1 MANYSLV
8 IDSHFKPFSYAEMLA
23 PVQAAT
29 QAHQELES
37 AYSELETKANI
48 WDKLASET
56 SDPKAHSI
64 YQKYAD
70 DLNEQAGELA
80 KNGLSLSSRQALL
93 NMKNRYTKEITP
105 IEDAF
110 NRRKEDIKAQKEMMQ
125 KDPYHMY
132 DRMASTISLDEYMD
146 NPNLDVL
153 SANQSKLL
161 LKEQVSKAAH
171 NLKTALTS
179 VSGLRKL
186 GLPFQYQQLVTRGY
200 TPEQIMKEMMHDP
213 QAAPILGKIV
223 EDVMA
228 SSGIRNWSSM
238 NGDWANNQMYR
249 EAEQFAMQGLYDAI
263 GGTEIKYHKDDYGMQ
278 LDLMNKKHAL
288 ENPPIEN
295 HASFNPLALRN
306 PEEVTKAN
314 QNLDKYIKAGYIT
327 ERPNGTL
334 IMTNKGMDALRAT
347 NVPGGRDMQY
357 EPRRKRYLNALE
369 KRYGKGKV
377 PQSELD
383 KFDENFK
390 EGQAR
395 DPGFYKFM
403 KEMNGGQ
410 SFITSPASGKQTVK
424 AGWGP
429 NRISNMLTKYRVDNA
444 QGSYDTF
451 RTTEYEYGYSPEE
464 GKKMLSMIASKFG
477 TGEDGDNVATPVV
490 FDRNTKGYWKKS
502 GDDISV
508 KDLLEKGY
516 YISSVR
522 PSKYGITMM
531 IQASGKDA
539 AAPIRVKLPATHK
552 FLTDATVAAA
562 SNLTDLGIIR
572 HKGKRPVIQ
581 TDAAGNKTYARD
593 LNGNLQ
599 FTNTPL
605 TEDDMIVLEKEMR
618 RNSDDMFVNQSSI
631 WSNVHQEPE
640 KNSFNPSAYSPY

>member
-1 MANYSLV
+1 MANYSLT
-8 IDSHFKPFSYAEMLA
+8 INSRFKPFSYAEMLA

-110 NRRKEDIKAQKEMMQ
+110 NRRKDDIKAQKEMMQ

-161 LKEQVSKAAH
+161 LREQVSKAAH

-179 VSGLRKL
+179 VSGLRRL
-186 GLPFQYQQLVTRGY
+186 GLPFQYQQFVTRGY
-200 TPEQIMKEMMHDP
+200 TPEEIMKVMMNDP

-238 NGDWANNQMYR
+238 NGDWANNQMYK

-288 ENPPIEN
+288 DNPPMDNNVPID
-295 HASFNPLALRN
+295 PIALRN
-306 PEEVTKAN
+306 PIEVDQINKDIEDAIKNNYIKVRPNGTYYMTNKGWAEYLRPVPNTKRDLTMLAAGEASNYSEMQLAKKMSAN
-314 QNLDKYIKAGYIT
+314 KTEASRFRQLMDKVTGGVSLEDPKRKGKIKAGY
-327 ERPNGTL
+327 
-334 IMTNKGMDALRAT
+334 
-347 NVPGGRDMQY
+347 
-357 EPRRKRYLNALE
+357 
-369 KRYGKGKV
+369 
-377 PQSELD
+377 
-383 KFDENFK
+383 
-390 EGQAR
+390 
-395 DPGFYKFM
+395 
-403 KEMNGGQ
+403 
-410 SFITSPASGKQTVK
+410 
-424 AGWGP
+424 GP
-429 NRISNMLTKYRVDNA
+429 NTIGNMFAKFKANNSM
-444 QGSYDTF
+444 GSYDTYHHTGYKQQVDS
-451 RTTEYEYGYSPEE
+451 TTGNRIMESIW
-464 GKKMLSMIASKFG
+464 SSAG
-477 TGEDGDNVATPVV
+477 TKDGNSVVQPVV
-490 FDRNTKGYWKKS
+490 FAGKEGWK
-502 GDDISV
+502 
-508 KDLLEKGY
+508 EKGDPMTAEDLKDY
-516 YISSVR
+516 RVIDKVYT
-522 PSKYGITMM
+522 KYGTVATLWKNGANPITVKIPKGMNDYY
-531 IQASGKDA
+531 QKKVDA
-539 AAPIRVKLPATHK
+539 AVNSADELQDILQTGRRPLTRTVSLPDNTQYQLIERDNDGNIRYTNEP
-552 FLTDATVAAA
+552 LTQEDITLFRGRQREHLNSMMLYGSGPGAYNVPT
-562 SNLTDLGIIR
+562 
-572 HKGKRPVIQ
+572 
-581 TDAAGNKTYARD
+581 NKT
-593 LNGNLQ
+593 N
-599 FTNTPL
+599 PL
-605 TEDDMIVLEKEMR
+605 
-618 RNSDDMFVNQSSI
+618 SD
-631 WSNVHQEPE
+631 
-640 KNSFNPSAYSPY
+640 

>member
-132 DRMASTISLDEYMD
+132 DRMASTVSLDEYMD

-186 GLPFQYQQLVTRGY
+186 GLPFQYQQFVTRGY

-288 ENPPIEN
+288 DNPPMDNNVPID
-295 HASFNPLALRN
+295 PVALRN
-306 PEEVTKAN
+306 PVEVEQINKEIDNSIKNGYIRVRPNGTYLLTDKGWKEYLKMKPNTNKSLAMIAAGEASDYAAMQRAKAMPDTEPSEFRK
-314 QNLDKYIKAGYIT
+314 LMDKVTGGVSLEDPKKKGKIKAGY
-327 ERPNGTL
+327 
-334 IMTNKGMDALRAT
+334 
-347 NVPGGRDMQY
+347 
-357 EPRRKRYLNALE
+357 
-369 KRYGKGKV
+369 
-377 PQSELD
+377 
-383 KFDENFK
+383 
-390 EGQAR
+390 
-395 DPGFYKFM
+395 
-403 KEMNGGQ
+403 
-410 SFITSPASGKQTVK
+410 
-424 AGWGP
+424 GP
-429 NRISNMLTKYRVDNA
+429 NRVGNMFARFKANNSA
-444 QGSYDTF
+444 GSYDTYHHTGYKQQVDS
-451 RTTEYEYGYSPEE
+451 TTGNRIMESIWSSACTKN
-464 GKKMLSMIASKFG
+464 GKS
-477 TGEDGDNVATPVV
+477 VVQPVV
-490 FDRNTKGYWKKS
+490 FAGKNGWKNH
-502 GDDISV
+502 GDPMTAEDL
-508 KDLLEKGY
+508 KDYRVIDKVY
-516 YISSVR
+516 T
-522 PSKYGITMM
+522 KYGTVATLWKNGANPIT
-531 IQASGKDA
+531 
-539 AAPIRVKLPATHK
+539 VKLP
-552 FLTDATVAAA
+552 
-562 SNLTDLGIIR
+562 
-572 HKGKRPVIQ
+572 KGMNDYYQKKV
-581 TDAAGNKTYARD
+581 DAAVNSADELQDILQTGRRPLTRTVSLPDNTQYQLIERDNDGNIRYTNEPLTQEDITLFRGRQREHLNNMMLYGSGPGAYNVPINKTY
-593 LNGNLQ
+593 
-599 FTNTPL
+599 PL
-605 TEDDMIVLEKEMR
+605 TE
-618 RNSDDMFVNQSSI
+618 
-631 WSNVHQEPE
+631 
-640 KNSFNPSAYSPY
+640 

>member
-1 MANYSLV
+1 MPNYSL
-8 IDSHFKPFSYAEMLA
+8 IINSSFKPFSYQEMLA
-23 PVQAAT
+23 PVMQAT

-48 WDKLASET
+48 WDKMASET

-70 DLNEQAGELA
+70 DLSEQAGELA

-105 IEDAF
+105 IEEAF
-110 NRRKEDIKAQKEMMQ
+110 NRRRDDIKAQKEMMQ

-171 NLKTALTS
+171 NLKTVLTS

-200 TPEQIMKEMMHDP
+200 TPEQIMKTMMNDP
-213 QAAPILGKIV
+213 QAAPILGRIV

-238 NGDWANNQMYR
+238 RGDWANNQMYK

-278 LDLMNKKHAL
+278 LDLMKKKHAL
-288 ENPPIEN
+288 DNPPVEN
-295 HASFNPLALRN
+295 HASFNSLPLRN

-314 QNLDKYIKAGYIT
+314 QDLDKYIKAGYIR
-327 ERPNGTL
+327 ENPDGTL
-334 IMTNKGMDALRAT
+334 IMMKAGMDALKEISGFALKQEKAKLTRKY
-347 NVPGGRDMQY
+347 GRNI
-357 EPRRKRYLNALE
+357 PKA
-369 KRYGKGKV
+369 
-377 PQSELD
+377 ELD
-383 KFDENFK
+383 KLAK
-390 EGQAR
+390 EYNSKYAGKFLKHK
-395 DPGFYKFM
+395 DFYDFM
-403 KEMNGGQ
+403 KNVNGGQ
-410 SFITSPASGKQTVK
+410 PIVEYKGGDTLSLKS
-424 AGWGP
+424 GWGP
-429 NRISNMLTKYRVDNA
+429 HRLSNVLTQYRANNK

-477 TGEDGDNVATPVV
+477 TGEDGESVATPVV

-562 SNLTDLGIIR
+562 SNLTDLGTIR
-572 HKGKRPVIQ
+572 NKGKRPVIQ

-605 TEDDMIVLEKEMR
+605 TQDDMIVLEKEMR

-631 WSNVHQEPE
+631 WGNVHQKPE
-640 KNSFNPSAYSPY
+640 ENSFNPSAYSPF

>member
-110 NRRKEDIKAQKEMMQ
+110 NRRKDDIKAQKEMMQ

-171 NLKTALTS
+171 NLKTVLTS
-179 VSGLRKL
+179 VSGIRSL
-186 GLPFQYQQLVTRGY
+186 GLPFQYQQFVTRGIP
-200 TPEQIMKEMMHDP
+200 PEEIMKVMMHDP

-263 GGTEIKYHKDDYGMQ
+263 GGTEIKYHKDDYSMQ

-288 ENPPIEN
+288 DNPPMDNNVPID
-295 HASFNPLALRN
+295 PVALRSPDEVSENNKKLERFTKEGKIRVN
-306 PEEVTKAN
+306 PDGTIVMTK
-314 QNLDKYIKAGYIT
+314 
-327 ERPNGTL
+327 
-334 IMTNKGMDALRAT
+334 
-347 NVPGGRDMQY
+347 
-357 EPRRKRYLNALE
+357 
-369 KRYGKGKV
+369 KRYGCPK
-377 PQSELD
+377 
-383 KFDENFK
+383 
-390 EGQAR
+390 
-395 DPGFYKFM
+395 
-403 KEMNGGQ
+403 
-410 SFITSPASGKQTVK
+410 
-424 AGWGP
+424 
-429 NRISNMLTKYRVDNA
+429 
-444 QGSYDTF
+444 
-451 RTTEYEYGYSPEE
+451 
-464 GKKMLSMIASKFG
+464 
-477 TGEDGDNVATPVV
+477 GDNKTN
-490 FDRNTKGYWKKS
+490 DRRLESQRGIKNAKSQTRKK
-502 GDDISV
+502 
-508 KDLLEKGY
+508 
-516 YISSVR
+516 
-522 PSKYGITMM
+522 
-531 IQASGKDA
+531 
-539 AAPIRVKLPATHK
+539 
-552 FLTDATVAAA
+552 
-562 SNLTDLGIIR
+562 
-572 HKGKRPVIQ
+572 
-581 TDAAGNKTYARD
+581 
-593 LNGNLQ
+593 
-599 FTNTPL
+599 
-605 TEDDMIVLEKEMR
+605 
-618 RNSDDMFVNQSSI
+618 I
-631 WSNVHQEPE
+631 W
-640 KNSFNPSAYSPY
+640 

>member
-93 NMKNRYTKEITP
+93 NMKNRYTKEISP
-105 IEDAF
+105 IEDAY

-132 DRMASTISLDEYMD
+132 DRKASTISLDEYMD

-200 TPEQIMKEMMHDP
+200 TPEEIMKEMMHDP

-263 GGTEIKYHKDDYGMQ
+263 GGTEIKYHKDDYSMQ
-278 LDLMNKKHAL
+278 LDLMRKKHAL
-288 ENPPIEN
+288 ENPPEVPQHNTINPVPVFSSKERSKEN
-295 HASFNPLALRN
+295 KEIQDYAHYFNQRPDGSWYINKDGRKALELKKVDEYESMA
-306 PEEVTKAN
+306 PGDHVIVPSGKK
-314 QNLDKYIKAGYIT
+314 KYIAKDAGFYNFMKRLNGGKDPMVYDEKT
-327 ERPNGTL
+327 KQTRYVGTL
-334 IMTNKGMDALRAT
+334 GPGQLGNMYGQHIKKNLPTSYDAHQSTALPIPIHQSQQEGFTQSFVTGLPKDGSKSYMEIVDYDSNKGKY
-347 NVPGGRDMQY
+347 VP
-357 EPRRKRYLNALE
+357 
-369 KRYGKGKV
+369 
-377 PQSELD
+377 
-383 KFDENFK
+383 
-390 EGQAR
+390 
-395 DPGFYKFM
+395 
-403 KEMNGGQ
+403 
-410 SFITSPASGKQTVK
+410 
-424 AGWGP
+424 
-429 NRISNMLTKYRVDNA
+429 
-444 QGSYDTF
+444 
-451 RTTEYEYGYSPEE
+451 
-464 GKKMLSMIASKFG
+464 
-477 TGEDGDNVATPVV
+477 TGEKLTDLKGLKVTHIVPVTTKSGEDIIYYV
-490 FDRNTKGYWKKS
+490 QDADRNTYQVKSYINPTEHKSILGRTKDFKNYAYVLNKRKKPVFYAGS
-502 GDDISV
+502 PVIDKNTGLPVLSDEDLDLDTYNLLKDDFLKANDDI
-508 KDLLEKGY
+508 K
-516 YISSVR
+516 
-522 PSKYGITMM
+522 TH
-531 IQASGKDA
+531 ASQM
-539 AAPIRVKLPATHK
+539 V
-552 FLTDATVAAA
+552 V
-562 SNLTDLGIIR
+562 
-572 HKGKRPVIQ
+572 PVQ
-581 TDAAGNKTYARD
+581 T
-593 LNGNLQ
+593 
-599 FTNTPL
+599 
-605 TEDDMIVLEKEMR
+605 
-618 RNSDDMFVNQSSI
+618 
-631 WSNVHQEPE
+631 EPE
-640 KNSFNPSAYSPY
+640 KYSPLSPVW

>member
-110 NRRKEDIKAQKEMMQ
+110 NRRKDDIKAQKEMMQ

-171 NLKTALTS
+171 NLKTVLTS
-179 VSGLRKL
+179 VSGIRSL
-186 GLPFQYQQLVTRGY
+186 GLPFQYQQFVTRGVP
-200 TPEQIMKEMMHDP
+200 PEEIMKVMMHDP

-278 LDLMNKKHAL
+278 LDLMRKKYAL
-288 ENPPIEN
+288 ENPEIPQHNTINPVPVFSSKERGEEN
-295 HASFNPLALRN
+295 KKIQDYAHYFNQRPDGSWYVNKDGRKALEL
-306 PEEVTKAN
+306 EEVSNPNPYAGKKGKYRPKDQGFYNFMKKLNGGKDPMVYDDKTKQTRYA
-314 QNLDKYIKAGYIT
+314 
-327 ERPNGTL
+327 GTL
-334 IMTNKGMDALRAT
+334 GPGQLGNMYGQHIKKNLPTSYDAHQSTALPIPIHQSQQENFTQSFVTGLPKDGNKSYMEIVDY
-347 NVPGGRDMQY
+347 DSS
-357 EPRRKRYLNALE
+357 
-369 KRYGKGKV
+369 KGKYV
-377 PQSELD
+377 P
-383 KFDENFK
+383 
-390 EGQAR
+390 
-395 DPGFYKFM
+395 
-403 KEMNGGQ
+403 
-410 SFITSPASGKQTVK
+410 
-424 AGWGP
+424 
-429 NRISNMLTKYRVDNA
+429 
-444 QGSYDTF
+444 
-451 RTTEYEYGYSPEE
+451 
-464 GKKMLSMIASKFG
+464 
-477 TGEDGDNVATPVV
+477 TGEKLTDLKDLKVTHIVPVTTKSGEDIIYYV
-490 FDRNTKGYWKKS
+490 QDADRNTYKVKSYINPTEHKSILGRTKDFKNYAYVLNKRKKPVFYAGS
-502 GDDISV
+502 PVIDKNTGLPVLSDEDLDIDTYNLFKDDFLKANDDI
-508 KDLLEKGY
+508 K
-516 YISSVR
+516 
-522 PSKYGITMM
+522 TH
-531 IQASGKDA
+531 ASQMVV
-539 AAPIRVKLPATHK
+539 PIK
-552 FLTDATVAAA
+552 TD
-562 SNLTDLGIIR
+562 S
-572 HKGKRPVIQ
+572 
-581 TDAAGNKTYARD
+581 
-593 LNGNLQ
+593 
-599 FTNTPL
+599 
-605 TEDDMIVLEKEMR
+605 ED
-618 RNSDDMFVNQSSI
+618 
-631 WSNVHQEPE
+631 
-640 KNSFNPSAYSPY
+640 YSPLSPVW

>member
-70 DLNEQAGELA
+70 DLNKQAGELA

-110 NRRKEDIKAQKEMMQ
+110 NRRKDDIKAQKEMMQ

-132 DRMASTISLDEYMD
+132 DRKASTVSLDEYMD

-161 LKEQVSKAAH
+161 LREQVSKAAH
-171 NLKTALTS
+171 NLKTVLTS

-186 GLPFQYQQLVTRGY
+186 GLPFQYQQFVTRGY

-238 NGDWANNQMYR
+238 NSDWANNQMYR

-278 LDLMNKKHAL
+278 LDLMRKKYAL
-288 ENPPIEN
+288 ENPPQIPQHDTIN
-295 HASFNPLALRN
+295 PMPVFNPQERGAENEKIQKFAKYFDRLPDGSYKPNAAGRKALGFTHR
-306 PEEVTKAN
+306 PETEWYGDGKTRTVTKHIPVDREFHEFMKGLNGGNYVTSYNEKTGKTKFNSTLGPGQVGNLYARHIQAN
-314 QNLDKYIKAGYIT
+314 LPTSY
-327 ERPNGTL
+327 
-334 IMTNKGMDALRAT
+334 DAH
-347 NVPGGRDMQY
+347 
-357 EPRRKRYLNALE
+357 
-369 KRYGKGKV
+369 
-377 PQSELD
+377 QSTMLPVQIDTSRQEAFTQGVTPWLPKD
-383 KFDENFK
+383 SSGNPYMEIVEFNSK
-390 EGQAR
+390 EGK
-395 DPGFYKFM
+395 YKPT
-403 KEMNGGQ
+403 KEKLTNL
-410 SFITSPASGKQTVK
+410 SDLKITHVVPVS
-424 AGWGP
+424 
-429 NRISNMLTKYRVDNA
+429 TK
-444 QGSYDTF
+444 
-451 RTTEYEYGYSPEE
+451 
-464 GKKMLSMIASKFG
+464 
-477 TGEDGDNVATPVV
+477 TGEDLLFFVQDNNRKTYMVKGTVNPTQEKSIIGRMKDLKRYSYVLNKGKQPVYYAGQTV
-490 FDRNTKGYWKKS
+490 IDKNTNLPVIDNNVSIDPNLSIIMSDDLLKAN
-502 GDDISV
+502 DDIKSAV
-508 KDLLEKGY
+508 SQMVTTMKTPEDTY
-516 YISSVR
+516 SSLS
-522 PSKYGITMM
+522 PTIPTY
-531 IQASGKDA
+531 
-539 AAPIRVKLPATHK
+539 
-552 FLTDATVAAA
+552 
-562 SNLTDLGIIR
+562 
-572 HKGKRPVIQ
+572 Q
-581 TDAAGNKTYARD
+581 TTLVG
-593 LNGNLQ
+593 Q
-599 FTNTPL
+599 
-605 TEDDMIVLEKEMR
+605 
-618 RNSDDMFVNQSSI
+618 
-631 WSNVHQEPE
+631 
-640 KNSFNPSAYSPY
+640 

>member
-23 PVQAAT
+23 PVMQAT

-70 DLNEQAGELA
+70 DLNKQAGELA

-110 NRRKEDIKAQKEMMQ
+110 NRRKDDIKVQKEMMQ

-186 GLPFQYQQLVTRGY
+186 GLPFQYQQFVTRGY
-200 TPEQIMKEMMHDP
+200 TPEQIMQTMMHDP

-238 NGDWANNQMYR
+238 NGDWANNQMYK

-263 GGTEIKYHKDDYGMQ
+263 GGTEIKYHKDDYSMQ
-278 LDLMNKKHAL
+278 LDLMKKKHAL
-288 ENPPIEN
+288 ENPPMDNNVPID
-295 HASFNPLALRN
+295 PVALRN
-306 PEEVTKAN
+306 PVEVEQINKEIDNSIKNGYIRVRPNGTYLLTDKGWKEYLKMKPNTNKSLAMTAAGEASNYDAMQRAKAMPDTEPSEFRK
-314 QNLDKYIKAGYIT
+314 LMDKVTGGVSLEDPKRKGKIKAGY
-327 ERPNGTL
+327 
-334 IMTNKGMDALRAT
+334 
-347 NVPGGRDMQY
+347 
-357 EPRRKRYLNALE
+357 
-369 KRYGKGKV
+369 
-377 PQSELD
+377 
-383 KFDENFK
+383 
-390 EGQAR
+390 
-395 DPGFYKFM
+395 
-403 KEMNGGQ
+403 
-410 SFITSPASGKQTVK
+410 
-424 AGWGP
+424 GP
-429 NRISNMLTKYRVDNA
+429 NTIGYMFAKFKANNNA
-444 QGSYDTF
+444 GSYDTYHHTGYKQQVDA
-451 RTTEYEYGYSPEE
+451 TTGNRIMESIWSSAGTKE
-464 GKKMLSMIASKFG
+464 GKS
-477 TGEDGDNVATPVV
+477 VVQPVV
-490 FDRNTKGYWKKS
+490 FAGKNGWK
-502 GDDISV
+502 
-508 KDLLEKGY
+508 EKGDPMTAEDLKDY
-516 YISSVR
+516 RVIDKVYT
-522 PSKYGITMM
+522 KYGTVATLWKNGANPIT
-531 IQASGKDA
+531 
-539 AAPIRVKLPATHK
+539 VKLP
-552 FLTDATVAAA
+552 
-562 SNLTDLGIIR
+562 
-572 HKGKRPVIQ
+572 KGMNGYYQRKV
-581 TDAAGNKTYARD
+581 DAAVNSADELQDILQTGRRPLTRTVSLPDNTQYQLIERDNDGNIRYTNEPLTQEDITLFRGRQREHLNSMMLYGSGPGAFNVPTNKTY
-593 LNGNLQ
+593 
-599 FTNTPL
+599 PL
-605 TEDDMIVLEKEMR
+605 TE
-618 RNSDDMFVNQSSI
+618 
-631 WSNVHQEPE
+631 
-640 KNSFNPSAYSPY
+640 

>member
-1 MANYSLV
+1 MPNYSL
-8 IDSHFKPFSYAEMLA
+8 IINSSFKPFSYQEMLA
-23 PVQAAT
+23 PVMQAT

-48 WDKLASET
+48 WDKMASET

-70 DLNEQAGELA
+70 DLSEQAGELA

-105 IEDAF
+105 IEEAF
-110 NRRKEDIKAQKEMMQ
+110 NRRRDDIKAQKEMMQ

-171 NLKTALTS
+171 NLKTVLTS

-200 TPEQIMKEMMHDP
+200 TPEQIMQTMMNDP

-238 NGDWANNQMYR
+238 NGDWANNQMYK

-278 LDLMNKKHAL
+278 LDLMKKKHAL
-288 ENPPIEN
+288 DNPPVEN
-295 HASFNPLALRN
+295 HASFNSLPLRN

-314 QNLDKYIKAGYIT
+314 QDLDKYIKAGYIR
-327 ERPNGTL
+327 ENPDGTL
-334 IMTNKGMDALRAT
+334 IMMKAGMDALKEISGFALKQEKAKLTRKY
-347 NVPGGRDMQY
+347 GRNI
-357 EPRRKRYLNALE
+357 PKA
-369 KRYGKGKV
+369 
-377 PQSELD
+377 ELD
-383 KFDENFK
+383 KLAK
-390 EGQAR
+390 EYNSKYAGKFLKHK
-395 DPGFYKFM
+395 DFYDFM
-403 KEMNGGQ
+403 KNVNGGQ
-410 SFITSPASGKQTVK
+410 PIVEYKGGDTLSLKS
-424 AGWGP
+424 GWGP
-429 NRISNMLTKYRVDNA
+429 HRLSNVLTQYRANNK

-477 TGEDGDNVATPVV
+477 TGEDGESVATPVV

-562 SNLTDLGIIR
+562 SNLTDLGTIR
-572 HKGKRPVIQ
+572 NKGKRPVIQ

-605 TEDDMIVLEKEMR
+605 TQDDMIVLEKEMR

-631 WSNVHQEPE
+631 WGNVHQKPE
-640 KNSFNPSAYSPY
+640 ENSFNPSAYSPF

>member
-23 PVQAAT
+23 PVQSAT

-48 WDKLASET
+48 WDKLANET
-56 SDPKAHSI
+56 TDPKAHSI

-110 NRRKEDIKAQKEMMQ
+110 NRRKDDIKAQKEMMQ

-200 TPEQIMKEMMHDP
+200 TPEQIMQTMMHDP

-238 NGDWANNQMYR
+238 KGDWANNQMYR

-263 GGTEIKYHKDDYGMQ
+263 GGTEIKYHKDDYSMQ
-278 LDLMNKKHAL
+278 LDLMKKKHAL
-288 ENPPIEN
+288 ENPPVEN
-295 HASFNPLALRN
+295 HASFNSLPLRN

-314 QNLDKYIKAGYIT
+314 QDLDKYIKAGYIR
-327 ERPNGTL
+327 ENPDGTL
-334 IMTNKGMDALRAT
+334 VMMKKGMGALKEISGFVLKQEKAKLTRKY
-347 NVPGGRDMQY
+347 GRNI
-357 EPRRKRYLNALE
+357 PKA
-369 KRYGKGKV
+369 
-377 PQSELD
+377 ELD
-383 KFDENFK
+383 KLTK
-390 EGQAR
+390 EYNSKYAGKFLKHK
-395 DPGFYKFM
+395 DFYDFM
-403 KEMNGGQ
+403 KDVNGGQ
-410 SFITSPASGKQTVK
+410 PIVEYRGGDTLSLKP
-424 AGWGP
+424 GWGP
-429 NRISNMLTKYRVDNA
+429 HRLSNILTQYRANNK

-477 TGEDGDNVATPVV
+477 TGEDGESVATPVV

-631 WSNVHQEPE
+631 WSNVRQEPE

>member
-132 DRMASTISLDEYMD
+132 DRMASTVSLDEYMD

-186 GLPFQYQQLVTRGY
+186 GLPFQYQQFVTRGY

-288 ENPPIEN
+288 DNPPMDNNVPID
-295 HASFNPLALRN
+295 PVALRN
-306 PEEVTKAN
+306 PIEVEQINKEIDNSIKNGYIRVRPNGTYLLTDKGWKEYLKMKPNTNKSLAMTAAGEASDYAAMQRAKAMPDTEPSEFRK
-314 QNLDKYIKAGYIT
+314 LMDKVTGGVSLEDPKKKGKIKAGY
-327 ERPNGTL
+327 
-334 IMTNKGMDALRAT
+334 
-347 NVPGGRDMQY
+347 
-357 EPRRKRYLNALE
+357 
-369 KRYGKGKV
+369 
-377 PQSELD
+377 
-383 KFDENFK
+383 
-390 EGQAR
+390 
-395 DPGFYKFM
+395 
-403 KEMNGGQ
+403 
-410 SFITSPASGKQTVK
+410 
-424 AGWGP
+424 GP
-429 NRISNMLTKYRVDNA
+429 NRVGNMFARFKANNSA
-444 QGSYDTF
+444 GSYDTYHHTGYKQQVDS
-451 RTTEYEYGYSPEE
+451 TTGNRIMESIWSSAGTKN
-464 GKKMLSMIASKFG
+464 GKS
-477 TGEDGDNVATPVV
+477 VVQPVV
-490 FDRNTKGYWKKS
+490 FAGKNGWKNH
-502 GDDISV
+502 GDPMTAEDL
-508 KDLLEKGY
+508 KDYRVIDKVY
-516 YISSVR
+516 T
-522 PSKYGITMM
+522 KYGTVATLWKNGANPIT
-531 IQASGKDA
+531 
-539 AAPIRVKLPATHK
+539 VKLP
-552 FLTDATVAAA
+552 
-562 SNLTDLGIIR
+562 
-572 HKGKRPVIQ
+572 KGMNDYYQRKV
-581 TDAAGNKTYARD
+581 DAAVNSAD
-593 LNGNLQ
+593 EIQDILQ
-599 FTNTPL
+599 TGRRPL
-605 TEDDMIVLEKEMR
+605 TRTVSLPDNTQYQLIERDNDGNIRYTNEPLTQEDITLFRGRQREHL
-618 RNSDDMFVNQSSI
+618 NSMMLYGAGPGAY
-631 WSNVHQEPE
+631 NVPT
-640 KNSFNPSAYSPY
+640 NNTNPLSD